1 MSKKLKYFFRTL
13 KSKKRKKIFGPNAKG
28 IIYDSKN
35 GYMALPISDI
45 TIGKNLGFKGHWN
58 FSEIQKLLKQTTQD
72 DVIYFIGTHVGTL
85 LVPIAKKVKTVVG
98 FEANEDT
105 FWFIKAN
112 LCLNKISNATIFN
125 KAVGDGAKKV
135 TFYKNTVN
143 TGGSKI
149 KPIKDSILYNYDNPK
164 QVEVDMVALD
174 PFIAEQSLTPPSGII
189 MDIEGAEYFAL
200 KGMQATLAK
209 VRFLYVEFVPHHLQ
223 NVSNTSVEKFLK
235 AITPHFSKAIFLKDN
250 TQFDISSSEKE
261 LVKHLKTL
269 EKNNVADDILFT
281 K

>member
-58 FSEIQKLLKQTTQD
+58 FSEIQKLLQQTTQD

-200 KGMQATLAK
+200 KGMQATLAE

-223 NVSNTSVEKFLK
+223 NVSNTSVEKFIK
-235 AITPHFSKAIFLKDN
+235 TITPHFSKAIFLKDN
-250 TQFDISSSEKE
+250 TQFDISNSEKE

>member
-45 TIGKNLGFKGHWN
+45 TIGKNLGYKGHWN
-58 FSEIQKLLKQTTQD
+58 FSDIQKLLQQTTQD

-223 NVSNTSVEKFLK
+223 NVSNTSVEKFIK
-235 AITPHFSKAIFLKDN
+235 TITPHFSKAIFLKDN

>member
-58 FSEIQKLLKQTTQD
+58 FSEIQKLLQQTTQD

-164 QVEVDMVALD
+164 QVEIDMVALD

-223 NVSNTSVEKFLK
+223 NVSNTSVEKFIK
-235 AITPHFSKAIFLKDN
+235 TITPHFSKAIFLKDN

-281 K
+281 E

>member
-58 FSEIQKLLKQTTQD
+58 FSDIQKLLQQTTQD

-223 NVSNTSVEKFLK
+223 NVSNTSVEKFIK
-235 AITPHFSKAIFLKDN
+235 TITPHFSKAIFLKDN

>member
-58 FSEIQKLLKQTTQD
+58 FSDIQKLLQQTTQD

-164 QVEVDMVALD
+164 QVEIDMVALD

-223 NVSNTSVEKFLK
+223 NVSNTSVEKFIK
-235 AITPHFSKAIFLKDN
+235 TITPHFSKAIFLKDN

>member
-58 FSEIQKLLKQTTQD
+58 FSEIQKLLQQTTQD

-85 LVPIAKKVKTVVG
+85 LVPIAKKAKTVVG

-223 NVSNTSVEKFLK
+223 NVSNTSVEKFIK
-235 AITPHFSKAIFLKDN
+235 TMTPHFSKAIFLKDN

>member
-58 FSEIQKLLKQTTQD
+58 FSDIQKLLQQTTQD

-223 NVSNTSVEKFLK
+223 NVSNTSVEKFIK
-235 AITPHFSKAIFLKDN
+235 TITPHFSKAIFLKDN

-281 K
+281 E

>member
-13 KSKKRKKIFGPNAKG
+13 KSKKRKKIFGQNAKG

-58 FSEIQKLLKQTTQD
+58 FSDIQKLLQQTTQD

-164 QVEVDMVALD
+164 QVEIDMVALD

-200 KGMQATLAK
+200 KGMQATLAE

-235 AITPHFSKAIFLKDN
+235 TITPHFSKAIFLKDN

>member
-58 FSEIQKLLKQTTQD
+58 FSDIQKLLQQTTQD

-200 KGMQATLAK
+200 KGMQATLAN

-223 NVSNTSVEKFLK
+223 NVSNTSVEKFIK
-235 AITPHFSKAIFLKDN
+235 TITPHFSKAIFLKDN

>member
-13 KSKKRKKIFGPNAKG
+13 KSKKRKNIFGPNAKG

-35 GYMALPISDI
+35 GYISLPISDI

-58 FSEIQKLLKQTTQD
+58 FNEIQKLLKQTTQD

-174 PFIAEQSLTPPSGII
+174 PFIKEQGLTEPSGII

-200 KGMQATLAK
+200 KGMQATIAK

-235 AITPHFSKAIFLKDN
+235 TITPHFSKAIFLKDN
-250 TQFDISSSEKE
+250 SQFDISSSEKE

>member
-58 FSEIQKLLKQTTQD
+58 FNEIQKLLQQTTQD

-112 LCLNKISNATIFN
+112 LCINKISNATIFN

-174 PFIAEQSLTPPSGII
+174 PFISEQSLTPPSGII

-200 KGMQATLAK
+200 KGMQVTLAK

-235 AITPHFSKAIFLKDN
+235 TMTPHFSKAIFLKDN

-261 LVKHLKTL
+261 LVKHLKIL
-269 EKNNVADDILFT
+269 EKNNVADDILFI

>member
-58 FSEIQKLLKQTTQD
+58 FNEIQKLLQQTTQD

-174 PFIAEQSLTPPSGII
+174 LFIAEQSLTTPSGII

-235 AITPHFSKAIFLKDN
+235 TITPHFSKAIFLKDN
-250 TQFDISSSEKE
+250 TQYDISSSEKE

>member
-58 FSEIQKLLKQTTQD
+58 FSEIQKLLQQTTQD

-164 QVEVDMVALD
+164 QVEVDMVGLD

-200 KGMQATLAK
+200 KGMQATLAE

-223 NVSNTSVEKFLK
+223 NVSNTSVEKFIK
-235 AITPHFSKAIFLKDN
+235 TITPHFSVAIFLKDN

>member
-58 FSEIQKLLKQTTQD
+58 FNEIQKLLQQTTQD

-174 PFIAEQSLTPPSGII
+174 PFISEQSLTLPSGII

-200 KGMQATLAK
+200 KGMQATLAR
-209 VRFLYVEFVPHHLQ
+209 VRFLYAEFVPHHLQ

-235 AITPHFSKAIFLKDN
+235 TMTPHFSKAIFLKDN

-261 LVKHLKTL
+261 LVKHLKIL

>member
-58 FSEIQKLLKQTTQD
+58 FNEIQKLLQQTTQD

-223 NVSNTSVEKFLK
+223 TVSSTSVEKFLK

>member
-1 MSKKLKYFFRTL
+1 MSKKVKYFFRTL

-58 FSEIQKLLKQTTQD
+58 FSEIQKLLQQTTQD

-223 NVSNTSVEKFLK
+223 NVSNTSVEKFIK
-235 AITPHFSKAIFLKDN
+235 TITPHFSKAIFLKDN

>member
-58 FSEIQKLLKQTTQD
+58 FNEIQKLLQQTTQD

-250 TQFDISSSEKE
+250 TQYDISSSEKE

>member
-58 FSEIQKLLKQTTQD
+58 FSDIQKLLQQTTQD

-174 PFIAEQSLTPPSGII
+174 PFIADESLTPPSGII

-235 AITPHFSKAIFLKDN
+235 AITPHFSAAIFLKEN

-261 LVKHLKTL
+261 LVKYLKTL

>member
-58 FSEIQKLLKQTTQD
+58 FSDIQKLLQQTTQD

-223 NVSNTSVEKFLK
+223 NVSNTSVEKFIK
-235 AITPHFSKAIFLKDN
+235 TVTPHFSKAIFLKDN

>member
-58 FSEIQKLLKQTTQD
+58 FNEIQKLLQQTTQD

-164 QVEVDMVALD
+164 QVEVDMVGLD

-200 KGMQATLAK
+200 KGMQATLAE

-223 NVSNTSVEKFLK
+223 NVSNTSVENLTL
-235 AITPHFSKAIFLKDN
+235 IL
-250 TQFDISSSEKE
+250 SSP
-261 LVKHLKTL
+261 
-269 EKNNVADDILFT
+269 
-281 K
+281 

>member
-58 FSEIQKLLKQTTQD
+58 FNEIQKLLQQTTQD

-209 VRFLYVEFVPHHLQ
+209 VRFLDVEFVPHHLQ

-235 AITPHFSKAIFLKDN
+235 TITPHFSKAIFLKDN

-261 LVKHLKTL
+261 LVKHLKIL

>member
-58 FSEIQKLLKQTTQD
+58 FSDIQKLLQQTTQD

-200 KGMQATLAK
+200 KGMQATLAE

-223 NVSNTSVEKFLK
+223 NVSNTSVEKFIK
-235 AITPHFSKAIFLKDN
+235 TMTPHFSKAIFLKDN

>member
-58 FSEIQKLLKQTTQD
+58 FSEIQKLLQQTTQD

>member
-58 FSEIQKLLKQTTQD
+58 FSEIQKLLQQTTQD

-223 NVSNTSVEKFLK
+223 NVSNTSVEKFIK
-235 AITPHFSKAIFLKDN
+235 TMTPHFSKAIFLKDN

>member
-58 FSEIQKLLKQTTQD
+58 FNEIQKLLQQTTQD

-125 KAVGDGAKKV
+125 KAVGDSAKKV

-174 PFIAEQSLTPPSGII
+174 PFISEQSLTPPSGII

-235 AITPHFSKAIFLKDN
+235 TMTPHFSKAIFLKDN

>member
-58 FSEIQKLLKQTTQD
+58 FSEIQKLLQQTTQD

-235 AITPHFSKAIFLKDN
+235 AITPHFSVAIFLKKN

>member
-28 IIYDSKN
+28 VIYDSKN

-58 FSEIQKLLKQTTQD
+58 FSDIQKLLQQTTKD

-223 NVSNTSVEKFLK
+223 NVSNTSVEKFIK
-235 AITPHFSKAIFLKDN
+235 TMTPHFSKAIFLKEN

>member
-58 FSEIQKLLKQTTQD
+58 FSEIQKLLQQTTQD

-164 QVEVDMVALD
+164 QVEIDMVALD

-223 NVSNTSVEKFLK
+223 NVSNTSVEKFIK
-235 AITPHFSKAIFLKDN
+235 TMTPHFSKAIFLKDN

>member
-58 FSEIQKLLKQTTQD
+58 FSDIQKLLQQTTQD

-200 KGMQATLAK
+200 KGMQATLAE

-223 NVSNTSVEKFLK
+223 NVSNTSVEKFIK
-235 AITPHFSKAIFLKDN
+235 TITPHFSKAIFLKDN

>member
-58 FSEIQKLLKQTTQD
+58 FSEIQKLLQQTTQD

-164 QVEVDMVALD
+164 QVEIDMVALD

-235 AITPHFSKAIFLKDN
+235 TITPHFSKAIFLKDN

>member
-58 FSEIQKLLKQTTQD
+58 FNEIQKLLQQTTQD

-235 AITPHFSKAIFLKDN
+235 TMTPHFSKAIFLKDN
-250 TQFDISSSEKE
+250 TQYDISSSEKE

>member
-58 FSEIQKLLKQTTQD
+58 FNEIQKLLQQTTKD

-135 TFYKNTVN
+135 IFYKNTVN

-235 AITPHFSKAIFLKDN
+235 TITPHFSKAIFLKDN

>member
-58 FSEIQKLLKQTTQD
+58 FSEIQKLLQQTTQD

-164 QVEVDMVALD
+164 QVEIDMVALD

-223 NVSNTSVEKFLK
+223 NVSNTSVEKFIK
-235 AITPHFSKAIFLKDN
+235 TITPHFSKAIFLKDN

>member
-58 FSEIQKLLKQTTQD
+58 FNEIQKLLQQTTQD

-174 PFIAEQSLTPPSGII
+174 PFISEQSLTPPSGII

-235 AITPHFSKAIFLKDN
+235 TMTPHFSKAIFLKDN

-261 LVKHLKTL
+261 LVKHLKIL
-269 EKNNVADDILFT
+269 EKNNVADDILFI

>member
-35 GYMALPISDI
+35 GYIALPISDI

-58 FSEIQKLLKQTTQD
+58 FNEIQKLLQQTTQD

-125 KAVGDGAKKV
+125 KAVGDVAKKV

-174 PFIAEQSLTPPSGII
+174 TFISEQSLTPPSGII

-235 AITPHFSKAIFLKDN
+235 TMTPHFSKAIFLKDN

>member
-58 FSEIQKLLKQTTQD
+58 FNEIQKLLQQTTQD

-223 NVSNTSVEKFLK
+223 NVSNTSVEKFIK
-235 AITPHFSKAIFLKDN
+235 TMTPHFSKAIFLKDN

>member
-58 FSEIQKLLKQTTQD
+58 FSDIQKLLQQTTQD

-164 QVEVDMVALD
+164 QVEIDMVALD

-223 NVSNTSVEKFLK
+223 NVSNTSVEKFIK
-235 AITPHFSKAIFLKDN
+235 TITPHFSKAIFLKDN

-281 K
+281 E

>member
-58 FSEIQKLLKQTTQD
+58 FSEIQKLLQQTTQD

-164 QVEVDMVALD
+164 QVEVDMVGLD

-200 KGMQATLAK
+200 KGMQATLAE

-223 NVSNTSVEKFLK
+223 NVSNTSVEKFIK
-235 AITPHFSKAIFLKDN
+235 TITPHFSKAIFLKDN
-250 TQFDISSSEKE
+250 TQFDISNSEKE

>member
-58 FSEIQKLLKQTTQD
+58 FSDIQKLLQQTTQD

-174 PFIAEQSLTPPSGII
+174 PFIAEQSLTPPSGIL
-189 MDIEGAEYFAL
+189 MDIERAEYFAL

-235 AITPHFSKAIFLKDN
+235 TITPHFSKAIFLKDN